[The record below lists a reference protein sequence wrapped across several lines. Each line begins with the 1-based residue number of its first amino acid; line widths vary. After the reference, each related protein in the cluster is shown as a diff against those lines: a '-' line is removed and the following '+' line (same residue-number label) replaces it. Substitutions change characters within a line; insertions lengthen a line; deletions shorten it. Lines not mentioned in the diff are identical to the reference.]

1 MIKNTFKKEE
11 RLCSK
16 RLIDS
21 LFHSGSSFV
30 VYPFRVV
37 FLKTELPLASHVQ
50 IILSVPK
57 RRFKHA
63 VSRNRIKR
71 KMRECYRLQ
80 KNTTLLPV
88 IAENSLNLVLAIQY
102 IANEEL
108 PSQIMFS
115 KMQLALAKIVDEIS
129 QGYSEAR

>member
-16 RLIDS
+16 RSIDS
-21 LFHSGSSFV
+21 LFHNGSSFV

-37 FLKTELPLASHVQ
+37 FLKTELTLAFPVQ

-80 KNTTLLPV
+80 KSTALLPT
-88 IAENSLNLVLAIQY
+88 ISKNPINLLLAIQY
-102 IANEEL
+102 VAKEEL
-108 PSQIMFS
+108 ASQVMFS
-115 KMQLALAKIVDEIS
+115 KMQVALAKIVDEIS
-129 QGYSEAR
+129 R

>member
-21 LFHSGSSFV
+21 LFHSSSSFV

-37 FLKTELPLASHVQ
+37 FLKTELPLASPVQ

-80 KNTTLLPV
+80 KNTTLLPI
-88 IAENSLNLVLAIQY
+88 IAENSLNLLLAIQY
-102 IANEEL
+102 VANEEL
-108 PSQIMFS
+108 SSQIMFS
-115 KMQLALAKIVDEIS
+115 KMQIALAKIVDEIS

>member
-1 MIKNTFKKEE
+1 MIKKSFKKEE

-37 FLKTELPLASHVQ
+37 FLKSELPLASLVQ

-80 KNTTLLPV
+80 KNTTLLPI
-88 IAENSLNLVLAIQY
+88 IAENSLNLLLAIQY
-102 IANEEL
+102 VANEEL
-108 PSQIMFS
+108 SSQIMFS
-115 KMQLALAKIVDEIS
+115 KMQIALAKIVDEIS

>member
-16 RLIDS
+16 RSIDS
-21 LFHSGSSFV
+21 LFHNGSSFV

-37 FLKTELPLASHVQ
+37 FLKTELTPAFPVQ

-80 KNTTLLPV
+80 KSTALLPT
-88 IAENSLNLVLAIQY
+88 ISKNPINLLLAIQY
-102 IANEEL
+102 VAKEEL
-108 PSQIMFS
+108 ASQVMFS
-115 KMQLALAKIVDEIS
+115 KMQVALAKIVDEIS
-129 QGYSEAR
+129 R

>member
-1 MIKNTFKKEE
+1 MIRNSFKKEE

-37 FLKTELPLASHVQ
+37 FLKSELPLSSHVQ

-63 VSRNRIKR
+63 VSRNKIKR

-80 KNTTLLPV
+80 KNTALAPV
-88 IAENSLNLVLAIQY
+88 ASGNSLNLLLALQY
-102 IANEEL
+102 VANEEL
-108 PSQIMFS
+108 SFQVMFS
-115 KMQLALAKIVDEIS
+115 KMKIALAKIVDEIS
-129 QGYSEAR
+129 

>member
-37 FLKTELPLASHVQ
+37 FLKTELPLASHTQ

-88 IAENSLNLVLAIQY
+88 MSENSLNLLLAIQY
-102 IANEEL
+102 VANEEL
-108 PSQIMFS
+108 SSQIMFS
-115 KMQLALAKIVDEIS
+115 KMQIALVKIVDGIS
-129 QGYSEAR
+129 QGHSEAR